1 MMAITDLDANS
12 VDQGP
17 ETGSL
22 PLANRA
28 PNHVSRGETG
38 REHLRLATL
47 SGNRNW

>member
-1 MMAITDLDANS
+1 MAIADLDANL

-38 REHLRLATL
+38 KGYLRWRFL
-47 SGNRNW
+47 G